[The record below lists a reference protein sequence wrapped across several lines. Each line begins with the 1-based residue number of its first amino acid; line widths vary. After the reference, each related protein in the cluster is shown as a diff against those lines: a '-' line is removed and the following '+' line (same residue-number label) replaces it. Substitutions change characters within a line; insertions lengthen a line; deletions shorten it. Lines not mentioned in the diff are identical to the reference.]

1 MSNKKTKC
9 RINSFDGFANVV
21 FNHAIHEPS
30 GMKIELEFTETE
42 IGTERLAAL
51 SREAMR
57 RRMPLADLIKEYLT
71 ELADDLGSP
80 GPQTRTA

>member
-1 MSNKKTKC
+1 
-9 RINSFDGFANVV
+9 
-21 FNHAIHEPS
+21 
-30 GMKIELEFTETE
+30 MKIELEFTETE